1 VLKRSGE
8 VVAAQE
14 PVMVIESMKMEFP
27 LLAPCAA
34 RVLGVLCLEGSS
46 VTAGQDVMVLEPL

>member
-1 VLKRSGE
+1 
-8 VVAAQE
+8 
-14 PVMVIESMKMEFP
+14 MVIESMKMEFP

-34 RVLGVLCLEGSS
+34 RVLGVLCREGSA